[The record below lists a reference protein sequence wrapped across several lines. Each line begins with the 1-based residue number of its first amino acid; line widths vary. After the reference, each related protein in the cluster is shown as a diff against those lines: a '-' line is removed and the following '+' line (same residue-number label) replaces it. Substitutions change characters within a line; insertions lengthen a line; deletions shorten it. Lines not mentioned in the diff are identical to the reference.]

1 MTDPRQ
7 MGREELERLGALLF
21 GYGWKSRL
29 ADVMDVNRKTVS
41 RWIADDDVAPWAAER
56 LRAMVNIAPPPGTS
70 DEDDR
75 DDACQDALEPE
86 LTRLAQMAV
95 DAGWHPAEVSVA
107 ILGLTVAEI
116 ADKAGKTAAREV
128 LQQALDSL
136 A

>member
-1 MTDPRQ
+1 

-56 LRAMVNIAPPPGTS
+56 LRAMVSVSPPPGTT
-70 DEDDR
+70 DADDR

-95 DAGWHPAEVSVA
+95 DAGWNPAEVSAA

-116 ADKAGKTAAREV
+116 AGKAGKPAAREV
-128 LQQALDSL
+128 LREVLDALT
-136 A
+136 